1 MCLLRIATRLC
12 CGAMILF
19 APLLFQPLSLAAQG
33 DDATPPAPHTLHLPL
48 VARARPLVVIGA
60 AYIDSAISQEPDEAL
75 LLWNIGDRTQPL
87 AGWQLAAG
95 TRAATFPLTSTLQ
108 IEPGQRLWCTA
119 QAAAFRASFGES
131 PACEWAA
138 DTDPDVP
145 NLEGRLG
152 FANTGGLVTLYDA
165 MGEPI
170 DRLVYGN
177 ADDPATGWS
186 GPPAALYTRGLTST
200 QGQLWQ
206 RKRDAH
212 TGLPIDTDRA
222 SDWAGDLAD
231 LTWGRQVRWPGWQG
245 WDAAGRA
252 RPAELS
258 ATAAVTVAVGPEGLQ
273 APIAAT
279 LRTAVASIDLSIY
292 TLEHPALATTLADA
306 ARRGVRVRIMLE
318 GSPPG
323 GISDLQKWCVA
334 QVATAGGDV
343 RYHAV
348 AAVAPNGY
356 KKRYRFAHAK
366 YGIVDGRIVLVGTDN
381 FNLDSMPAPSRTPV
395 GGRRGFY
402 LFTEAAPVVA
412 ALQRVFD
419 ADWAPDRFLDL
430 RPFDLADPKYG
441 GPPAGFTL
449 PEAPIYVV
457 ADAPFRSPVAVREVG
472 RFVVVCAPEN
482 ALRPDTGLNAL
493 IARAGAGDEVL
504 LMQLYENKHWGETT
518 SNPVAD
524 PNPRL
529 EMLIDAARRGARV
542 RLLLDSFFDD
552 GEDLRSNRATVD
564 YVRAIAAAEGLD
576 LDARLGNPTGGGI
589 HAKLVLVRVGG
600 EHWSAVGSL
609 NGSEVS
615 HKINREVVL
624 LMDHPIVYHR
634 LQEVVLHDW
643 ALTTR

>member
-1 MCLLRIATRLC
+1 MCLLRIAMRLC
-12 CGAMILF
+12 GGALILA
-19 APLLFQPLSLAAQG
+19 APLLVQPLSLAAQE
-33 DDATPPAPHTLHLPL
+33 DDVTPPAPHTLHLPL

-60 AYIDSAISQEPDEAL
+60 AYIDSAVSQEPDEAL
-75 LLWNIGDRTQPL
+75 LLWNIGDRMQPL

-119 QAAAFRASFGES
+119 QAAAFRTTFGES

-138 DTDPDVP
+138 DTDPEVL

-152 FANTGGLVTLYDA
+152 FANTGGIVTLYDA

-177 ADDPATGWS
+177 ADDPAVGWFGS
-186 GPPAALYTRGLTST
+186 PAALYTRGLAST

-206 RKRDAH
+206 RKRDVR

-231 LTWGRQVRWPGWQG
+231 LAWGRQVRWPGWEG
-245 WDAAGRA
+245 WDTAGRA

-279 LRTAVASIDLSIY
+279 LRAAAASIDLSIY

-306 ARRGVRVRIMLE
+306 ARRGVRIRILLE
-318 GSPPG
+318 GEPPG

-334 QVATAGGDV
+334 QIAAAGGGV

-348 AAVAPNGY
+348 AAAAPNGY

-366 YGIVDGRIVLVGTDN
+366 YGIVDGRTALVGTDN

-412 ALQRVFD
+412 ALQRIFD

-430 RPFDLADPKYG
+430 RPFELADPKYG

-449 PEAPIYVV
+449 PEAPIYV
-457 ADAPFRSPVAVREVG
+457 APDAPFGPAVATHGAG
-472 RFVVVCAPEN
+472 RFVVVSAPEN
-482 ALRPDTGLNAL
+482 ALRPDTALNAL
-493 IARAGAGDEVL
+493 IGRAGAGDEIL
-504 LMQLYENKHWGETT
+504 LMQLYETKFWGETT
-518 SNPVAD
+518 SNPIAD

-529 EMLIDAARRGARV
+529 QALLAAAQRGVRV

-552 GEDLRSNRATVD
+552 AEALRSNRATVD
-564 YVRAIAAAEGLD
+564 YVRAVAAAEGLD
-576 LDARLGNPTGGGI
+576 LEAHLGNPTQGGI
-589 HAKLVLVRVGG
+589 HAKLVLVRVGS
-600 EHWSAVGSL
+600 ETWSAVGSL

-615 HKINREVVL
+615 HKLNREVML
-624 LMDHPIVYHR
+624 LVDHPPIHAR
-634 LQEVVLHDW
+634 LRAVFDHDW
-643 ALTTR
+643 ARSD